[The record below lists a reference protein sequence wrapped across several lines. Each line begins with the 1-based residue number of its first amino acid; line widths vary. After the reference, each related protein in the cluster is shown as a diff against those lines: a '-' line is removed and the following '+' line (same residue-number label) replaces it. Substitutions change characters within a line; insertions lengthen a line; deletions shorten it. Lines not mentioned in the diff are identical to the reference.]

1 MKTDHQS
8 AVRLCEVLYQ
18 LCGVLLDDSK
28 LYLIENRVGGLMRDH
43 GFKSYD
49 DLADAAK
56 RSGSGLV
63 RDQLIDA
70 LTTNETYF
78 FRDQQVFAGLSNHLV
93 RHQEQEARTAGTR
106 PKLRIWSAAC
116 STGQEIYSILFTLAG
131 VIEKFNAWDLTL
143 VATDVSPAAVAQAKS
158 GSYSDHEIARGLPQ
172 AMRDRFMKREG
183 SRWQVLPEWRNR
195 ITFAEHNLIREPA
208 FNTRFDVILC
218 RNVTIYFDAA
228 TRKTV
233 FDRLTRFLAPEGYL
247 FVGGS
252 ETLFDLG
259 DAYRPHRLANAVC
272 YRPQLQTVPAKPIA
286 TKSAGMTAPA
296 EPTLPSQAVAKSAVV
311 VASTAKPVMPKPNAL
326 PTAIKPITSIAAGPI
341 TSRPIP
347 QSPATIRR

>member
-56 RSGSGLV
+56 RSSSGTV

-78 FRDQQVFAGLSNHLV
+78 FRDQQVFAGLSNQLM
-93 RHQEQEARTAGTR
+93 RHQEQEAKAAGTR
-106 PKLRIWSAAC
+106 PRLRIWSAAC

-158 GSYSDHEIARGLPQ
+158 GSYSDHEIVRGLPP

-228 TRKTV
+228 TRKAV

-259 DAYRPHRLANAVC
+259 DSYRPHRLAGAVC
-272 YRPQLQTVPAKPIA
+272 YRPQLQAAQVKP
-286 TKSAGMTAPA
+286 
-296 EPTLPSQAVAKSAVV
+296 AVAKSAAVNTTV
-311 VASTAKPVMPKPNAL
+311 KPTLTSPTTAKPAVTMTSTVKTAMPKTTVI
-326 PTAIKPITSIAAGPI
+326 PTAIKPVTPIAAGPI
-341 TSRPIP
+341 TARPLP